1 MVLQPSSTG
10 APAVNPTTGA
20 VEGFLLFST
29 SFLPS
34 GPTVRV
40 ERSETGETWES
51 VATAVTQKF
60 HRGSYRHYGNVGQP
74 VSGWWRAVHDG
85 TPDFFAA
92 STSAAVHLP

>member
-1 MVLQPSSTG
+1 M
-10 APAVNPTTGA
+10 
-20 VEGFLLFST
+20 VEGFLQFST

-40 ERSETGETWES
+40 ERSETG
-51 VATAVTQKF
+51 VTQKF
-60 HRGSYRHYGNVGQP
+60 HRGSYKRHGNVGQP
-74 VSGWWRAVHDG
+74 VSGRWRAVHDG